1 MRRLA
6 AGLLLAFLLP
16 GQTPE
21 EYFHSAGAGFR
32 ATAEEQRLFWRPHVE
47 RSHERILEAAGA
59 AAGRST
65 ATVLGA
71 GVCTEI
77 PLEDLARRF
86 GRVLLVDMDGA
97 SMVEAVESLPIELR
111 SKVDLRV
118 ADITTFAAVL
128 MQRLHRAAE
137 ESRTA
142 EEALERFGK
151 IFASLEPGLLPAR
164 LPPSDLIVSSLVLST
179 LHRYPLS
186 YADRLLRTRF
196 GIRLR
201 SWEGYEDARRRL
213 IHLALEDHFRLL
225 RDALRPGGGVYLAA
239 TVARGPA
246 YWQFGEEVAGRVESQ
261 LLPEFWEMGLADEGE
276 SLAAAVGRL
285 CHARYGVER
294 EIEAFE
300 RLLEAYEAAS
310 PAAFETMVD
319 VAAAR
324 AEWRRA
330 GLRATGP
337 PGKWWWIEYPCSIP
351 HSPGGFRVLSWILRP
366 APRSSPSATAAPA
379 PDPDPRP

>member
-6 AGLLLAFLLP
+6 PVCLLALHLAA
-16 GQTPE
+16 QTPE

-32 ATAEEQRLFWRPHVE
+32 ATPEEQRLFWRPHVE
-47 RSHERILEAAGA
+47 RSRARILEAAA
-59 AAGRST
+59 AAQGRSV

-77 PLEDLARRF
+77 PLEELARRF
-86 GRVLLVDMDGA
+86 DRVLLVDMDGA
-97 SMVEAVESLPIELR
+97 SMVEAVERLPLELR
-111 SKVDLRV
+111 SKVDIRV

-128 MQRLHRAAE
+128 MRRLRRAVEESADAAE
-137 ESRTA
+137 A
-142 EEALERFGK
+142 FERFGG
-151 IFASLEPGLLPAR
+151 ILASLEPGLLPAR

-196 GIRLR
+196 GVRLR

-213 IHLALEDHFRLL
+213 IRLALRDHFQLL
-225 RDALRPGGGVYLAA
+225 RSACRPDGAIYLAA

-246 YWQFGEEVAGRVESQ
+246 YWQFGEELARRVEREVVPAFRR
-261 LLPEFWEMGLADEGE
+261 LGIAGDDEPLA
-276 SLAAAVGRL
+276 LAVGKL

-300 RLLEAYEAAS
+300 RLLAAYEAAS
-310 PAAFETMVD
+310 PDTFETMVEVD
-319 VAAAR
+319 AAR

-330 GLRATGP
+330 GFEAAP
-337 PGKWWWIEYPCSIP
+337 PQKWWWIEYPCSIP

-366 APRSSPSATAAPA
+366 GGAAPGG
-379 PDPDPRP
+379 PSKSMLPKWP